1 MSELDERN
9 ARNEKIMVEFRANR
23 GQVAGRTNMI
33 IITHTGAKSGNKRSN
48 PLVCLQEGGRQY
60 IFASRGGADYHP
72 AWYHNIVANPRVTV
86 EVGAEKFDADAEV
99 ITGPE
104 HDRIYSLQVAAN
116 PVFGQYQGRTKR
128 VIPVVALNRVR

>member
-9 ARNEKIMVEFRANR
+9 ARNQRLIDEFRANR

-48 PLVCLQEGGRQY
+48 PLVYLQEGGRRY

-72 AWYHNIVANPRVTV
+72 AWYHNIVANSRVTV
-86 EVGAEKFDADAEV
+86 EVGAEKYDADAEI

-104 HDRIYSLQVAAN
+104 HDRIYALQVSAN
-116 PVFGQYQGRTKR
+116 PVFGEYQGRTKR
-128 VIPVVALNRVR
+128 VIPVVALNRVP